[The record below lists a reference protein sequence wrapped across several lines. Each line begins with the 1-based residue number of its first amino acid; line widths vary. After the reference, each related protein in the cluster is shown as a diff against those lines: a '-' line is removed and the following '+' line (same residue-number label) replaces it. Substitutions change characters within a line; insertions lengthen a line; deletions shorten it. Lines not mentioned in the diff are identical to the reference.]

1 MNNPRKAAV
10 QTTVAALLAAA
21 FFAWASTA
29 APSPVERG
37 PYDVGEFYLHLTD
50 VERDREIDV
59 LVLHPVETSGAA
71 RPLCG
76 FPLIM
81 FNHGF
86 LLRGDLYRSYGE
98 HLASHGFVAALPTL
112 RMSLFKASHVVFAED
127 VRYALDQC
135 LALDAD
141 PSSPLYG
148 LIDETAVG
156 ASGHS
161 LGGKLSLLEAVD
173 DPRVRAIAVL
183 DPVDV
188 AGPGASNTPESPSVA
203 PEMMSAIFV
212 PLLLIGAELGA
223 NEVFFTSCA
232 PAGENYQAFFAAANP
247 PATEITQ
254 IGVGHGQY
262 VDPGAGLVLAVCA
275 KGTAPDDVVRA
286 SSAAYITAFFLGHL
300 ADDAAALEWLDG
312 RLALDAAQGLVVVRR
327 K

>member
-1 MNNPRKAAV
+1 MSNRRKVAV
-10 QTTVAALLAAA
+10 QTTVAILLAAA
-21 FFAWASTA
+21 FLACASTA
-29 APSPVERG
+29 APSPAERG
-37 PYDVGEFYLHLTD
+37 PYGVGELYLYLTD
-50 VERDREIDV
+50 AERDREIDI

-71 RPLCG
+71 RPSCG
-76 FPLIM
+76 FPLIV

-98 HLASHGFVAALPTL
+98 HLASHGFVVALPTL
-112 RMSLFKASHVVFAED
+112 RMSLFKASHVVLAED

-135 LALDAD
+135 LGLDAD

-188 AGPGASNTPESPSVA
+188 AGPGASSTPESPSVA
-203 PEMMSAIFV
+203 PEMMSAISI
-212 PLLLIGAELGA
+212 PLLLVGAELGA
-223 NEVFFTSCA
+223 DEVFFTSCA

-247 PATEITQ
+247 PATEVTQ

-262 VDPGAGLVLAVCA
+262 VDPGAGFVLALCA
-275 KGTAPDDVVRA
+275 KGTVPDDAVRA
-286 SSAAYITAFFLGHL
+286 ASVAYLTAFFLGHL
-300 ADDAAALEWLDG
+300 AGDAAALEWLDE

>member
-10 QTTVAALLAAA
+10 QTTVAILFAAA
-21 FFAWASTA
+21 FFACASTA
-29 APSPVERG
+29 APTPAERG

-59 LVLHPVETSGAA
+59 LVLHPIEISGAA
-71 RPLCG
+71 RPSCG
-76 FPLIM
+76 FPLIV

-98 HLASHGFVAALPTL
+98 HLASHGFVVALPTL
-112 RMSLFKASHVVFAED
+112 RMSLFNASHVVLAED
-127 VRYALDQC
+127 VRYVLDQF
-135 LALDAD
+135 LGLDAD

-212 PLLLIGAELGA
+212 PLLLVGAELGA

-247 PATEITQ
+247 PAIEVTQ

-262 VDPGAGLVLAVCA
+262 VDAGAGLVLAVCA
-275 KGTAPDDVVRA
+275 KGTVPDDEVRA
-286 SSAAYITAFFLGHL
+286 SSAAYLTAFFLGHL
-300 ADDAAALEWLDG
+300 AGDAAALEWLDE